1 MEPQKYSTN
10 YTELMNS
17 ILKMSDDQQKKL
29 LDMVKNISED
39 HSNSNLGFIKNI
51 PSVFAVGIFMGTVL
65 MATFFVF
72 FTTL

>member
-1 MEPQKYSTN
+1 MEPKKYSTN

-29 LDMVKNISED
+29 LDMVKTISED
-39 HSNSNLGFIKNI
+39 HSNNNLGFIKNI
-51 PSVFAVGIFMGTVL
+51 PSVFSIGIFMGTVL

-72 FTTL
+72 FSTL